1 MFIYL
6 NDINVY
12 NLFSKKQIFMENI
25 NFKKL
30 TNLVRVGDMS
40 PVTLTEYYLNRIHNY
55 NTDLNAF
62 ITVLEKDAISEAKI
76 AEKEISNGNYR
87 GPLHGI
93 PYGVKDIINTA
104 GVRTTNGSEKYD
116 NFFPDSDAFCIKKM
130 RDAGAVLIGKTNT
143 HQYAAASTTIN
154 NFYGSTKN
162 PHDKNK
168 IAGGSS
174 GGSASAVAASLVPI
188 ALGSDTGGSIRTP
201 ASLCGIVGFKPTYGA
216 ISLDGVFPNSPSIDH
231 LGPMGESVISTAI
244 TYRVLEGYNSLDTRS
259 IQHERTN
266 LNHLDEPIKGFKIAM
281 CPDLYENQEIDR
293 VVQESYINV
302 INILRDLGAEVSEI
316 KFEEV
321 KLIQNLFY
329 DIAGPEFTRVHRKQY
344 EEDPNSFDPDVKKR
358 MDWSINIS
366 IDDYL
371 RAMEDKVKMTRL
383 LELKLEKFDALI
395 SPSVP
400 FTAPRISDLM
410 VMINDQNYDYTKNL
424 HRQFFAPYN
433 VTGLPAIVLPNGK
446 DKNNMPTSMQIVGKR
461 WCENIILQIANNIE
475 RNIMYNKT
483 INF

>member
-244 TYRVLEGYNSLDTRS
+244 TYSILEGYNPLDARS
-259 IQHERTN
+259 IQHERTD
-266 LNHLDEPIKGFKIAM
+266 LKHLDEPIKGFKIAM

-293 VVQESYINV
+293 AVQESYTNV

-329 DIAGPEFTRVHRKQY
+329 DIHEKYKKQ
-344 EEDPNSFDPDVKKR
+344 S
-358 MDWSINIS
+358 
-366 IDDYL
+366 
-371 RAMEDKVKMTRL
+371 
-383 LELKLEKFDALI
+383 
-395 SPSVP
+395 
-400 FTAPRISDLM
+400 
-410 VMINDQNYDYTKNL
+410 
-424 HRQFFAPYN
+424 
-433 VTGLPAIVLPNGK
+433 
-446 DKNNMPTSMQIVGKR
+446 
-461 WCENIILQIANNIE
+461 LQ
-475 RNIMYNKT
+475 
-483 INF
+483 

>member
-1 MFIYL
+1 
-6 NDINVY
+6 
-12 NLFSKKQIFMENI
+12 
-25 NFKKL
+25 
-30 TNLVRVGDMS
+30 MS

-244 TYRVLEGYNSLDTRS
+244 TYSVLEGYNPLDTRS
-259 IQHERTN
+259 I
-266 LNHLDEPIKGFKIAM
+266 
-281 CPDLYENQEIDR
+281 
-293 VVQESYINV
+293 
-302 INILRDLGAEVSEI
+302 
-316 KFEEV
+316 
-321 KLIQNLFY
+321 
-329 DIAGPEFTRVHRKQY
+329 
-344 EEDPNSFDPDVKKR
+344 
-358 MDWSINIS
+358 
-366 IDDYL
+366 
-371 RAMEDKVKMTRL
+371 
-383 LELKLEKFDALI
+383 
-395 SPSVP
+395 
-400 FTAPRISDLM
+400 
-410 VMINDQNYDYTKNL
+410 
-424 HRQFFAPYN
+424 
-433 VTGLPAIVLPNGK
+433 
-446 DKNNMPTSMQIVGKR
+446 
-461 WCENIILQIANNIE
+461 
-475 RNIMYNKT
+475 
-483 INF
+483 